1 MEDWLSSKAKSV
13 EKNMVFIFTYTNFDI
28 HYVAKKVYT
37 LYAQFIKNKAITYL
51 STTQLK
57 N

>member
-1 MEDWLSSKAKSV
+1 MEDWLSSKAKSF